1 MIVEALFFFLVL
13 WGRVGVGVT
22 VDRGIGYFYLNK
34 YKSGFLGSDFVVFF
48 VMILR
53 YFGVR

>member
-13 WGRVGVGVT
+13 WGRVGVGVI